1 MIERVIRAS
10 VENRVLVLFGAL
22 LLAIAGIVAVLKTPV
37 DALPDLSDVQVI
49 IKTDYSGQ
57 APEIVENEVTYPIS
71 TTMLSV
77 PGASTVRGFSLPNSA
92 RTPPVWAGS
101 ISTLWWTNP
110 ERTIWKACGRSR
122 TGFSS
127 MNSRPSRA

>member
-10 VENRVLVLFGAL
+10 VENRVLVLFGVL

-57 APEIVENEVTYPIS
+57 APEIVENEVTIRKNKL
-71 TTMLSV
+71 TAV
-77 PGASTVRGFSLPNSA
+77 N
-92 RTPPVWAGS
+92 
-101 ISTLWWTNP
+101 
-110 ERTIWKACGRSR
+110 
-122 TGFSS
+122 
-127 MNSRPSRA
+127 

>member
-49 IKTDYSGQ
+49 IKTCLLYTS
-57 APEIVENEVTYPIS
+57 
-71 TTMLSV
+71 
-77 PGASTVRGFSLPNSA
+77 
-92 RTPPVWAGS
+92 
-101 ISTLWWTNP
+101 
-110 ERTIWKACGRSR
+110 
-122 TGFSS
+122 
-127 MNSRPSRA
+127 PSPRD

>member
-57 APEIVENEVTYPIS
+57 APEIVENEVTICKNK
-71 TTMLSV
+71 LAAINQLLKLAV
-77 PGASTVRGFSLPNSA
+77 
-92 RTPPVWAGS
+92 
-101 ISTLWWTNP
+101 
-110 ERTIWKACGRSR
+110 
-122 TGFSS
+122 
-127 MNSRPSRA
+127 

>member
-10 VENRVLVLFGAL
+10 VENRVLVLFGVL

-77 PGASTVRGFSLPNSA
+77 R
-92 RTPPVWAGS
+92 
-101 ISTLWWTNP
+101 
-110 ERTIWKACGRSR
+110 
-122 TGFSS
+122 
-127 MNSRPSRA
+127 

>member
-57 APEIVENEVTYPIS
+57 APEIGENEVT
-71 TTMLSV
+71 
-77 PGASTVRGFSLPNSA
+77 
-92 RTPPVWAGS
+92 
-101 ISTLWWTNP
+101 
-110 ERTIWKACGRSR
+110 
-122 TGFSS
+122 
-127 MNSRPSRA
+127 